1 MDMMKDK
8 VTEVVEAIMKSS
20 SLKEQFEKEPVKAIE
35 SVLGVD
41 LPDELIEMVIER
53 VKNNLTPEDITKV
66 TDVLKK
72 LFYLIGKF
80 YF

>member
-1 MDMMKDK
+1 MDNMKEK
-8 VTEVVEAIMKSS
+8 ITEVVEAIMKSE

-72 LFYLIGKF
+72 LF
-80 YF
+80 

>member
-41 LPDELIEMVIER
+41 LPDELIEMVIAR
-53 VKNNLTPEDITKV
+53 VKSNLTPDDITKV

-72 LFYLIGKF
+72 LF
-80 YF
+80 